1 MISMTKSKSLGF
13 SLIELMIALAIGLVV
28 VGAVLAFT
36 LSSVTTNSEYIQST
50 RLSQELRNSMDF
62 VSRELRRA
70 GYDQNNATYVA
81 RSTAAVPVIS
91 PFGRI
96 FTTADANGTGTA
108 TDSCV
113 IYAYDRDA
121 GTSGTVDL
129 ADGEIRAIRLGYTP
143 AGVGV
148 IEVAQ
153 STAGVTP
160 ACGGT
165 APDYTKYPAT
175 CSAAGWCA
183 LSDPTVINITE
194 FNITRNDL
202 EQLGSGTA
210 TPVVTREFSVELIG
224 RLVRSADGTVTRGIR
239 STVKVRA
246 DCLRN
251 ASVCDDPPTG
261 T

>member
-1 MISMTKSKSLGF
+1 
-13 SLIELMIALAIGLVV
+13 
-28 VGAVLAFT
+28 
-36 LSSVTTNSEYIQST
+36 
-50 RLSQELRNSMDF
+50 
-62 VSRELRRA
+62 
-70 GYDQNNATYVA
+70 
-81 RSTAAVPVIS
+81 
-91 PFGRI
+91 
-96 FTTADANGTGTA
+96 
-108 TDSCV
+108 V

-129 ADGEIRAIRLGYTP
+129 ANGEIRAIRLGYTS

-153 STAGVTP
+153 STTGVTP
-160 ACGGT
+160 ACGGA

-175 CSAAGWCA
+175 CSTAGWCA

-210 TPVVTREFSVELIG
+210 TPVVTREFNVELIG

-251 ASVCDDPPTG
+251 ASVCDDAPTG